1 MIREIIKLQEQ
12 GKSVREMGEIL
23 NITKGKVN
31 WLLDKYKKEV
41 ELVDIETN
49 EIVSTTDIKFEEKVY
64 HYIESM
70 EDKVNTTK
78 FYNLLISL
86 KDYLPNTRSF
96 TKKTL
101 KNWSKK
107 TKYTE
112 QGLFSMEWIYD
123 LYLQQSNTIYR
134 MKNIEGIDYV
144 SGKNFYGTNIWKA
157 RASEISYVI
166 NRFIKD
172 GYEVTVERIK
182 GMGADEY
189 NAPLKF
195 YYLPVAKVLW
205 WNYGCDVMQD
215 LDKLPNFLY
224 YRTAGKE
231 DIPIDMRREVIGQ
244 HMNNQAIVP
253 KFVLYSWGLPPS
265 CSMEEYFKVMGILS

>member
-12 GKSVREMGEIL
+12 GKSVREIGEIL

-49 EIVSTTDIKFEEKVY
+49 EIVSTTDIKFEEKIY

-70 EDKVNTTK
+70 EDKINTTK

-134 MKNIEGIDYV
+134 MKNIEGTGYV

-182 GMGADEY
+182 GMEADEY

-205 WNYGCDVMQD
+205 WNYGCDVMKD

-224 YRTAGKE
+224 YRTTGKE
-231 DIPIDMRREVIGQ
+231 DIPIDMRREIISQ

-253 KFVLYSWGLPPS
+253 KFVVYSWGLPPS
-265 CSMEEYFKVMGILS
+265 CSMEEYFKVMGVLF